1 MQLYLSRKK
10 CYSENNT
17 DTKAERG
24 AKSIRRKKGG
34 NKMEF
39 VFEHA
44 TMIAVIAVLFMSL
57 NQFLGSI
64 YSATKHTRNSF
75 WTALAACIVNLIMNY
90 FLIPEWGIQGAA
102 IATLLSYYICFWLRI
117 VDARYYVPFSFNGGK
132 SLLNTLAL
140 VIMSWLTISAP
151 KFYILWELLIV
162 TFVMLLNYEA
172 VMATVRK
179 LLKRS

>member
-1 MQLYLSRKK
+1 
-10 CYSENNT
+10 
-17 DTKAERG
+17 
-24 AKSIRRKKGG
+24 
-34 NKMEF
+34 
-39 VFEHA
+39 
-44 TMIAVIAVLFMSL
+44 
-57 NQFLGSI
+57 
-64 YSATKHTRNSF
+64 
-75 WTALAACIVNLIMNY
+75 MNY

-162 TFVMLLNYEA
+162 AFVMLLNYEA